1 MAAARE
7 PVGHFAGI
15 LAGPGGFRIKIKPAD
30 ENAHHSA
37 LEATARVQSP
47 DPIRFPNHSAGNS
60 KNLAKTI
67 RNTVKNGFLNCRV
80 FLPFFAKQYAMK
92 D

>member
-1 MAAARE
+1 M
-7 PVGHFAGI
+7 
-15 LAGPGGFRIKIKPAD
+15 
-30 ENAHHSA
+30 
-37 LEATARVQSP
+37 QSP
-47 DPIRFPNHSAGNS
+47 HPIRFPNRSAGNS

-67 RNTVKNGFLNCRV
+67 RNSVKNGFLNCRV